1 MESLKSN
8 LLVLIETTPDPHN
21 PVKNPS
27 EPAAPACPSTEVTA
41 AEKTLL
47 VKPEPAPGGLSVP
60 AESRKVLREHLVNR
74 LNYVHF
80 QDEVIEVHFTHRQ
93 CDRGVSMEAT
103 PQPCLGEI
111 LECRWTEKTD
121 VAGLLRGYDL
131 KYILVPRGQ
140 KFIKAIVDVLEIDD
154 RGARLA
160 LPRVSFETSHRKV
173 ERQRCR
179 DISVYLIQNSSS
191 FSGALL
197 DFTARSF
204 RVELAAA
211 PPQSFDWIDASLP
224 VSVILFDGNQTYYSG
239 ECRVM
244 RQSQG
249 TSNRSYVLEPMKQEI
264 QRYRKAEIRSQRQK
278 LSPSPNLIFR
288 HPLTRKRADLKV
300 VDLSGSGL
308 SVEEDDQAPVLLPGL
323 ILPEIE
329 IRFADSLTIT
339 CSAQV
344 VFRKPVALK
353 DNAPRVHCGLALIDV
368 SARDHVK
375 MLALLHQLQDKN
387 SYICNDLDLEALWD
401 FLFETG
407 FIYPKKYSL
416 IHKSKE
422 QIKRTYEKLYTHSP
436 EIARHFVYQDSG
448 VILGHMAMLR
458 FWQNSWLIHHHAAR
472 KSALNKAGL
481 VVLGQIGRLTHDTF
495 RFRSLHMDYLV
506 CYYRPQNK
514 FPQRL
519 FGGFAKL
526 VDDPRGCSVDP
537 FAYVSMSN
545 AGAGGDRLPEGWQ
558 LMPATAGDVEDLEY
572 FYEQASGGLMLKAMD
587 LEPATWQSDGVS
599 REFQKLGFRRE
610 RHLFSLKRDGRLK
623 ALMIAHVS
631 EIGLNLSELTNCV
644 HAVVLDPE
652 GLSPA
657 TLTAGI
663 RAVTQTTGQQDVP
676 ALIFPLA
683 YAQNNGMPVEKTY
696 HLWAFHIYGQGQ
708 AYLKYVNRLLRHV

>member
-1 MESLKSN
+1 MESLQSN
-8 LLVLIETTPDPHN
+8 LVLIETTPDPHTVVEIH
-21 PVKNPS
+21 P
-27 EPAAPACPSTEVTA
+27 EPAAQTSPPAEVTA
-41 AEKTLL
+41 GEKGLL
-47 VKPEPAPGGLSVP
+47 TKPEPTPG
-60 AESRKVLREHLVNR
+60 ESSTPEEGRKVLREHLVNR
-74 LNYVHF
+74 LNFVHF
-80 QDEVIEVHFTHRQ
+80 QDEVIQVHFTHRQ
-93 CDRGVSMEAT
+93 CDRELSMAAA

-111 LECRWTEKTD
+111 LECRWAEKTD
-121 VAGLLRGYDL
+121 VASLLRWHDL

-140 KFIKAIVDVLEIDD
+140 KFIKAVVEVLEIDD

-160 LPRVSFETSHRKV
+160 LPGVSFETSHRKV

-179 DISVYLIQNSSS
+179 DISVVVIQNSSS
-191 FSGALL
+191 FSGTLL
-197 DFTARSF
+197 DFNAGSF

-211 PPQSFDWIDASLP
+211 PPQSFGWIDASLP
-224 VSVILFDGNQTYYSG
+224 VTGIFFDGNQTYYSG
-239 ECRVM
+239 ECRVL
-244 RQSQG
+244 RHSQG
-249 TSNRSYVLEPMKQEI
+249 ASSRSYVLEPLKHEI

-288 HPLTRKRADLKV
+288 HPLTRKRVDLKV

-308 SVEEDDQAPVLLPGL
+308 SVEEDDHAAVLLPGL

-329 IRFADSLTIT
+329 IRFADSLSIT

-344 VFRKPVALK
+344 VFRKPAALK
-353 DNAPRVHCGLALIDV
+353 DNALRVHCGLALIDV

-375 MLALLHQLQDKN
+375 MLALLHQVKDKN

-407 FIYPKKYSL
+407 FIYPKKYAL
-416 IHKSKE
+416 IHKNKE
-422 QIKRTYEKLYTHSP
+422 PIKQTYEKLYTRSP
-436 EIARHFVYQDSG
+436 EIARHFVYQDNG

-481 VVLGQIGRLTHDTF
+481 VVLDQIGRFTHDTF

-526 VDDPRGCSVDP
+526 VDNPRGCSVDS
-537 FAYVSMSN
+537 FAYLSMSK
-545 AGAGGDRLPEGWQ
+545 AGAEADSLPEGWQ
-558 LMPATAGDVEDLEY
+558 LMPAAAGDVEDLEY
-572 FYEQASGGLMLKAMD
+572 FYAQASGGLMLKALD
-587 LEPATWQSDGVS
+587 LEPATWQSDGLC

-610 RHLFSLKRDGRLK
+610 RHVFSLKRDGRLK
-623 ALMIAHVS
+623 ALMFAHVS

-652 GLSPA
+652 GLSRA

-663 RAVTQTTGQQDVP
+663 RAVTQATGQQEVP

-683 YAQNNGMPVEKTY
+683 YAQNSGMPVEKTY
-696 HLWAFHIYGQGQ
+696 NLWAFHIYGQGQ
-708 AYLKYVNRLLRHV
+708 AYLKYVNRMLRHV

>member
-1 MESLKSN
+1 MENTSSN
-8 LLVLIETTPDPHN
+8 IVLIETTPDPHAV
-21 PVKNPS
+21 VKNHP
-27 EPAAPACPSTEVTA
+27 EPAAETCPPAEVTA
-41 AEKTLL
+41 AEKGQL
-47 VKPEPAPGGLSVP
+47 VKPESKPGGLSAP
-60 AESRKVLREHLVNR
+60 EEGRKVLREHLVNR

-80 QDEVIEVHFTHRQ
+80 QDEVIQVHFTHRQ
-93 CDRGVSMEAT
+93 CDRELTMAAS

-111 LECRWTEKTD
+111 LECRWAEKTD
-121 VAGLLRGYDL
+121 VASLLRWHDL

-160 LPRVSFETSHRKV
+160 LPGVSFETTLRKV
-173 ERQRCR
+173 DRQRCHG
-179 DISVYLIQNSSS
+179 ISVYVIQNSSS

-204 RVELAAA
+204 RVELSAA
-211 PPQSFDWIDASLP
+211 PPQSFDWIDAGLP
-224 VSVILFDGNQTYYSG
+224 VSVIFFDGDQTYYSG

-244 RQSQG
+244 RHSQG
-249 TSNRSYVLEPMKQEI
+249 VSTRSYVLEPLKQEI

-288 HPLTRKRADLKV
+288 HPLTRKRADIKV

-308 SVEEDDQAPVLLPGL
+308 SVEEDDHAAVLLPGL

-344 VFRKPVALK
+344 VFRKPAVLK
-353 DNAPRVHCGLALIDV
+353 DNTLRVHCGLALIDV
-368 SARDHVK
+368 NARDHVK
-375 MLALLHQLQDKN
+375 LLALLHQMQDKN

-407 FIYPKKYSL
+407 FIYPKKYAL

-422 QIKRTYEKLYTHSP
+422 QIKQTYEKLYTRSP
-436 EIARHFVYQDSG
+436 EIARHFVYQDNG

-481 VVLGQIGRLTHDTF
+481 VVLDQIGRFTHDTF

-519 FGGFAKL
+519 FGGFAKR
-526 VDDPRGCSVDP
+526 VDDPQGCSVDP
-537 FAYVSMSN
+537 FAYMSMSN
-545 AGAGGDRLPEGWQ
+545 AVAGGERLPEGWQ
-558 LMPATAGDVEDLEY
+558 LLPAAAGDVEDLEY
-572 FYEQASGGLMLKAMD
+572 FYAQASGGLMLKALD
-587 LEPATWQSDGVS
+587 LEPATWQSDGLS

-623 ALMIAHVS
+623 ALMFAHVS
-631 EIGLNLSELTNCV
+631 EVGLNLSDLTNCV
-644 HAVVLDPE
+644 HAVVLDSE
-652 GLSPA
+652 GLAPA
-657 TLTAGI
+657 TLTAAI
-663 RAVTQTTGQQDVP
+663 RAVTQATGQQEVP

-696 HLWAFHIYGQGQ
+696 NLWAFHIYGQGQ
-708 AYLKYVNRLLRHV
+708 AYLKYVSRMLRYV